1 MRAGG
6 VVAVSVAAAIALT
19 SCSLLQVAPSP
30 VVTSSPRSTEVTD
43 PSIPVPTASATGT
56 PAPVPSATPTATA
69 TPVPTPSP
77 SISRGSRTAV
87 KPFVTAASWDQPSG
101 TLTVTALVP
110 NLVELDGTC
119 TVTAT
124 NGSTTLSASATSA
137 PGANDTECNPM
148 TLSGSRL
155 TAGTWSLVVT
165 YSSKRSVGV
174 SAAHTVTVTR

>member
-6 VVAVSVAAAIALT
+6 LVAVSVAAAIALT
-19 SCSLLQVAPSP
+19 SCSLVQVAPSP
-30 VVTSSPRSTEVTD
+30 VVTSSPRSTALTD
-43 PSIPVPTASATGT
+43 PSIPAPTASAPDS
-56 PAPVPSATPTATA
+56 PAPVPSGTSTA

-77 SISRGSRTAV
+77 SISRGTRTAV
-87 KPFVTAASWDQPSG
+87 TPFVTAASWDQPSG

-148 TLSGSRL
+148 TLAGSRL
-155 TAGTWSLVVT
+155 TAGTWSLVVA

-174 SAAHTVTVTR
+174 SAAHTVAVTR

>member
-30 VVTSSPRSTEVTD
+30 VVTSAPDSTAVTD
-43 PSIPVPTASATGT
+43 PSVPSPTASAPDT
-56 PAPVPSATPTATA
+56 PAPVPSGTTSATA
-69 TPVPTPSP
+69 VPTPSP

-87 KPFVTAASWDQPSG
+87 TPFVTAASWDQPSG

-124 NGSTTLSASATSA
+124 NGSITLSASATSA

-148 TLSGSRL
+148 MLSGSRL
-155 TAGTWSLVVT
+155 TAGTWSLVVA

-174 SAAHTVTVTR
+174 SAARTVAVTR